1 MLKPR
6 NTPII
11 FLILLFSINLFGC
24 KDSSISES
32 STNEKDYSKTP
43 PGFPPI
49 TFPQDNP
56 YSKAKFELGRRLF
69 YDKILVRD
77 SSFKSCSHCLKQP
90 NNFQDIVP
98 NSLGHLNIPEPRNT
112 MSLTN
117 VAYFDK
123 IFWDGRGNRI
133 EQPAYRS
140 LFLPYIFGTDTNEL
154 QRRLEN
160 HHLYPRLFKE
170 AFGENARPS
179 AWLVSQ
185 AISTFVRCL
194 VSGNSAYDR
203 YIRGDTNAL
212 TESQKR
218 GMRLFFSERTRCS
231 VCHSGF
237 LFTDLQFHNTGTSMF
252 YADWGRYYVT
262 KDYKDRYKF
271 ITPSLRNVEVSAPYL
286 HDGTYK
292 TLEEVIENYN
302 RGGYPFLNKDTLLKP
317 LILSKQEKEDLINFL
332 KALTDWEF
340 LTNPDFAEPK

>member
-1 MLKPR
+1 MEIRHPCLFFLLTFSLFLFISCEQVQEQNLPQGTDYSIAPKGFS
-6 NTPII
+6 PIP
-11 FLILLFSINLFGC
+11 FPDNNKFTLEKEKLGRYLFFDKILS
-24 KDSSISES
+24 KDSS
-32 STNEKDYSKTP
+32 YSCASCHNP
-43 PGFPPI
+43 RFGFANNVPNPI
-49 TFPQDNP
+49 TIN
-56 YSKAKFELGRRLF
+56 KFALSRNVL
-69 YDKILVRD
+69 
-77 SSFKSCSHCLKQP
+77 
-90 NNFQDIVP
+90 
-98 NSLGHLNIPEPRNT
+98 SLI
-112 MSLTN
+112 N
-117 VAYFDK
+117 VAYKSTIGWVGSDISLEEAIYHDFDS
-123 IFWDGRGNRI
+123 
-133 EQPAYRS
+133 P
-140 LFLPYIFGTDTNEL
+140 LFFDNDTNEIN
-154 QRRLEN
+154 RRLRL
-160 HHLYPRLFKE
+160 HPIYPHMFE
-170 AFGENARPS
+170 SAFGEGVRPNS
-179 AWLVSQ
+179 YLAAQ
-185 AISTFVRCL
+185 AIATFVRTL

-340 LTNPDFAEPK
+340 LNQMRFKTFGY